1 MPKGEGLTKSYAL
14 SADLAAIVGMTHAS
28 RGIVIKQLWAYIKE
42 HKLQDPENKQYFTPD
57 KKMAKVFGEDKI
69 RGFGMAKF
77 LSKHLYWKHLNK
89 NMFTWLGRCVFS
101 GKLWTTISE

>member
-69 RGFGMAKF
+69 RGFGMTKF
-77 LSKHLYWKHLNK
+77 LSKHLYCKHLELYSQPANQLS
-89 NMFTWLGRCVFS
+89 FIQL
-101 GKLWTTISE
+101 IS

>member
-77 LSKHLYWKHLNK
+77 LSKHLYWNHLELYSQPANQLS
-89 NMFTWLGRCVFS
+89 FIQL
-101 GKLWTTISE
+101 IS

>member
-1 MPKGEGLTKSYAL
+1 MPKGEGHTKSYAL

-77 LSKHLYWKHLNK
+77 LSKHLY
-89 NMFTWLGRCVFS
+89 
-101 GKLWTTISE
+101 

>member
-14 SADLAAIVGMTHAS
+14 SADLAAIVGLTHAS

-77 LSKHLYWKHLNK
+77 LSKHLY
-89 NMFTWLGRCVFS
+89 
-101 GKLWTTISE
+101 